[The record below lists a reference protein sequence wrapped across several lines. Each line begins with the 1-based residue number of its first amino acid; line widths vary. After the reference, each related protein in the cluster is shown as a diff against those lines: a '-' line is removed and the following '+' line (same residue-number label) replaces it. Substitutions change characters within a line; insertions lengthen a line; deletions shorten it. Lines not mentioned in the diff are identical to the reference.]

1 VLLAVTT
8 PDDDHTPP
16 VLAEVA
22 RRGVEA
28 VTLDLADLPTRG
40 QVALG
45 YGGSGERLIA
55 LDGDRTIDATR
66 VTACWWRR
74 PRQPAPAAGL
84 TPAHAAF
91 ALRQTGEAVM
101 GLLASLDAGWMNDPW
116 RDEVASHK
124 PRQLALA
131 EALGLAVP
139 PTLVTSDPEAA
150 RAFLA
155 AHRKGGAI
163 HKALHATPDDW
174 RPTRR
179 VGKPDLER
187 LEALPL
193 APAIF
198 QAYVPGVDVR
208 VTAVGRRLFA
218 AAIDAR
224 RTASPDDFRLG
235 WDEARV
241 SPLTLPAPL
250 ATRLLRL
257 VAALGLEYAAIDL
270 RRRPDGRWA
279 FLELNPSG
287 LWRFVEE
294 RLGLPITAAV
304 AGRLVALSLRHAR
317 RQGTSRHVPRPGT
330 IRAWRSKRG

>member
-1 VLLAVTT
+1 
-8 PDDDHTPP
+8 
-16 VLAEVA
+16 
-22 RRGVEA
+22 
-28 VTLDLADLPTRG
+28 
-40 QVALG
+40 
-45 YGGSGERLIA
+45 
-55 LDGDRTIDATR
+55 
-66 VTACWWRR
+66 
-74 PRQPAPAAGL
+74 
-84 TPAHAAF
+84 
-91 ALRQTGEAVM
+91 M

-131 EALGLAVP
+131 EALGLPVP
-139 PTLVTSDPEAA
+139 PTLVTSDPAAA

-155 AHRKGGAI
+155 AHRRSGAI
-163 HKALHATPDDW
+163 HKALHAAPDDW

-198 QAYVPGVDVR
+198 QAFVPGVDVR

-235 WDEARV
+235 WYEARV
-241 SPLTLPAPL
+241 SPLALPGPL
-250 ATRLLRL
+250 AARLRRL

-279 FLELNPSG
+279 FLELNPAG
-287 LWRFVEE
+287 LWLFVEQ

-304 AGRLVALSLRHAR
+304 AGRLVALSRRHAR
-317 RQGTSRHVPRPGT
+317 RRESSRRVSRPGT